1 MAGMQARGLWPAWA
15 DGPSLT
21 LDLLRREDMLALR
34 FDFYNLVLSTGTTPP
49 KLVPQ
54 DATKQSYVVVGF
66 GSQHVMEQPV
76 YETDAPPGPGKI
88 HTKAVAGSRV
98 AFQVPRT
105 VKSLPFTEEGLLGW
119 WQWVMSVVPAALPP
133 NADPETPPSNTIKPG
148 DLQTDLLLT
157 DWVHLSPDRNS
168 TWAHPAHPV
177 TRGGRTELWH
187 TRLTLRASDGEPA
200 VSGPAAT
207 VRAIYTDVDEV
218 PTTSPF
224 SIFEGPHPRQLVSQ
238 TSDFNLDWVRP
249 ATVDLLLLSAMGS
262 SLELEADWDNGP
274 LAKWR
279 HRSSLGR
286 DNYVRIEDRGY
297 LFPFGHR
304 AVQVSETQRKV
315 ADDGTAY
322 LIKRK
327 FIVVREPIK
336 TYPGPHQPH
345 ERAFPYRRIRVT
357 TTVTPTLPETPPDPI
372 APGAQSYWIKVGDPA
387 QDLPFTVVATDWA
400 GATSRLTCPVAFI
413 FWEEATDVGAGTPL
427 RSLLDA
433 YGSYNGVA
441 DDERRAIAL
450 NGQKVAYAAPTKPDD
465 TAFPTARLYLGA
477 DDAGQAVAGDLKDQ
491 DRPNFFPTMLGAD
504 VRLPAVEA
512 VAAAGATSTIGY
524 DPVHVDTPPAQAA
537 DANPAALFAR
547 LQQDVGSI
555 GELLD
560 YLRNGDPNDPN
571 PPNNPVSAAF
581 DSASDKVGGVAT
593 PNLSIGALS
602 KTYGPLSGSPNGL
615 AKLQQGEFDPEDYF
629 PEVTGAGL
637 LGDLTLA
644 QVIDNELTLADGN
657 SGPTIVTTTEY
668 PDGDT
673 SKPPLAVVTTLD
685 WAPKI
690 KNTNVGFFVPK
701 HLDTDE
707 PATLTL
713 HGEFRTELATGT
725 SSSTIHGELRNFTL
739 DLLVPEDGHLDFIAM
754 VFDRFT
760 FESRD
765 GAKPS
770 LDPQLSRVEF
780 RGPLSFINTL
790 QQFLATSGKGPSI
803 DVRPT
808 GVEVGYTLPIPDIAI
823 GVFSLQHLSFSA
835 GLRLPFDGSA
845 VTARF
850 AFCSREN
857 PFLVS
862 VYVFAGGGF
871 FALELGTDGLHELE
885 AAVEFGGNLALD
897 IVVASGSLTVM
908 AGIYF
913 KLELTEDDEGEE
925 TEAVTLTGYLRA
937 TGRVSVIGLITIS
950 AEFYLGL
957 SYKSVGDDSV
967 VEGEASLEVSIDLL
981 VFSATVTLH
990 VKKTFVGG
998 GGTATALTSTQN
1010 GKALAAA
1017 APEFGELISQ
1027 QDWNTYCDA
1036 FAV

>member
-1 MAGMQARGLWPAWA
+1 MWPAWA

-21 LDLLRREDMLALR
+21 LDLVRREDMLALR
-34 FDFYNLVLSTGTTPP
+34 FDFYNLVLSTGVTPP
-49 KLVPQ
+49 KLEPQ
-54 DATKQSYVVVGF
+54 DASKPSHVVVGF

-76 YETDAPPGPGKI
+76 YESEAPPGPGKI
-88 HTKAVAGSRV
+88 HTRAVDGSRV
-98 AFQVPRT
+98 AFLVPAT
-105 VKSLPFTEEGLLGW
+105 VKSLPFTEEGLFGW

-133 NADPETPPSNTIKPG
+133 DADPSPPPPYDIDPG

-168 TWAHPAHPV
+168 TWAHAARPV

-187 TRLTLRASDGEPA
+187 TRLTLRASDGKPA
-200 VSGPAAT
+200 ITGPAAT
-207 VRAIYTDVDEV
+207 VRAIFTDVQDV
-218 PTTSPF
+218 PASSPF

-238 TSDFNLDWVRP
+238 TSNFALDWVRP
-249 ATVDLLLLSAMGS
+249 ATVDLLLLSSMGS

-279 HRSSLGR
+279 HRSSIGR
-286 DNYVRIEDRGY
+286 DNYVRVEDRGY
-297 LFPFGHR
+297 LFPFGNR
-304 AVQVSETQRKV
+304 AVQVSETQRKI

-357 TTVTPTLPETPPDPI
+357 TTVTPTLPQTPPERI
-372 APGAQSYWIKVGDPA
+372 APGAQSFWIKVGDPA

-400 GATSRLTCPVAFI
+400 GAMSRLTCPVAFI
-413 FWEEATDVGAGTPL
+413 YWEEATDVGAGTPL

-433 YGSYNGVA
+433 YGSYSGVA
-441 DDERRAIAL
+441 DDERRAIVL
-450 NGQKVAYAAPTKPDD
+450 HGQKVAYAAPTKPDD
-465 TAFPTARLYLGA
+465 TAYPTARLYLGA
-477 DDAGQAVAGDLKDQ
+477 EDAGQGAADDLQDQ
-491 DRPNFFPTMLGAD
+491 NRPNFFPLMLGAD

-512 VAAAGATSTIGY
+512 VSASGTTSAIGY
-524 DPVHVDTPPAQAA
+524 DPVYVDTPTAQAA

-547 LQQDVGSI
+547 LQQDVESI
-555 GELLD
+555 GDLLD
-560 YLRNGDPNDPN
+560 FLRNGDPDDPN
-571 PPNNPVSAAF
+571 PPNNPVGAAF

-602 KTYGPLSGSPNGL
+602 KTYGPLSGSPHGL
-615 AKLQQGEFDPEDYF
+615 TKLQQGGFDPKDFF
-629 PEVTGAGL
+629 PDDAGL

-644 QVIDNELTLADGN
+644 ELINPNLSLADGN

-673 SKPPLAVVTTLD
+673 SQPPLAVVTTLD
-685 WAPKI
+685 WVPKL
-690 KNTNVGFFVPK
+690 KTSNVGFFVPK
-701 HLDTDE
+701 HLDTNE

-725 SSSTIHGELRNFTL
+725 STSTIHGELRSFTL
-739 DLLVPEDGHLDFIAM
+739 DLLEPGTDLDFIAM
-754 VFDRFT
+754 VFDRFA

-790 QQFLATSGKGPSI
+790 QQFLATTGKGPSI
-803 DVRPT
+803 DVQPS

-823 GVFSLQHLSFSA
+823 GVFALQHLSFTA

-850 AFCSREN
+850 SFCSREN

-913 KLELTEDDEGEE
+913 KLEITQNGQGGESE
-925 TEAVTLTGYLRA
+925 EITLTGYLRA
-937 TGRVSVIGLITIS
+937 TGRVSVLGLITIS

-957 SYKSVGDDSV
+957 SWREVDGNSV

-990 VKKTFVGG
+990 VKKTFAGG
-998 GGTATALTSTQN
+998 GDTAAAALTATRNGRALEAASS
-1010 GKALAAA
+1010 AA
-1017 APEFGELISQ
+1017 APEFAELISQ
-1027 QDWNTYCDA
+1027 QDWNAYCDA
-1036 FAV
+1036 FAA